1 MRRRESYLYLMDQAE
16 CSARLAQCLQEM
28 TITSSTNIAW
38 PNQLLTTVCSSLAVN
53 LAHQCVLDAQ
63 PCHSSWA
70 ARHQAQLT
78 AWPITS
84 GNSNAVTTPP
94 LAQVRPNS
102 LPLPP
107 RPLPLLGICWE
118 WPAQTG
124 LCDRRFRL
132 ALGQASVLL
141 VSHTL
146 RWPPKQP

>member
-28 TITSSTNIAW
+28 TRTSSTNIAW

-78 AWPITS
+78 TA
-84 GNSNAVTTPP
+84 
-94 LAQVRPNS
+94 LS
-102 LPLPP
+102 LV
-107 RPLPLLGICWE
+107 
-118 WPAQTG
+118 PAGREFEPQPAIP
-124 LCDRRFRL
+124 DARN
-132 ALGQASVLL
+132 VP
-141 VSHTL
+141 TL
-146 RWPPKQP
+146 SAIWLIIIKLNEAKSLNGRYKKLN